1 MILYLVFDIIIKSNI
16 SYSELF
22 HYQNNSQKEA
32 IIMSFIF
39 EKDIQG
45 QKFIFELTVMPSPSN
60 KIIITNKYKG
70 YKCSMFKVNEVN
82 LYQPSE
88 VSCYLE
94 TYQNTGPAL
103 CLKKDALA
111 QLKDVCHMDIE
122 KDSIYVTIPD
132 KYKKDYIQ
140 MLNVLDTLQGEQE
153 KKRREENDENIKD
166 NDLIYVTRSQLYVSV
181 TYPFD
186 SNRETLES
194 KEWTESIKYDDLDH
208 WVENILAPYYV
219 GMGCGSAQKYKITF
233 KTYQVIWDEYYTK
246 LKNEKSKL

>member
-1 MILYLVFDIIIKSNI
+1 
-16 SYSELF
+16 
-22 HYQNNSQKEA
+22 
-32 IIMSFIF
+32 MSFIF
-39 EKDIQG
+39 EKDIEG
-45 QKFIFELTVMPSPSN
+45 QKLIFELTVMPSPSN

-70 YKCSMFKVNEVN
+70 YKCSMFKINGVD
-82 LYQPSE
+82 LCPPSE
-88 VSCYLE
+88 VSCYLD

-111 QLKDVCHMDIE
+111 LLKYICHMDID
-122 KDSIYVTIPD
+122 KDYYYVTIPD

-140 MLNVLDTLQGEQE
+140 MLSVLDPLQEDQE
-153 KKRREENDENIKD
+153 KNRRESNDLNIKD
-166 NDLIYVTRSQLYVSV
+166 NDLIYITRSQLYVSA

-194 KEWTESIKYDDLDH
+194 KEWTQSVKYDTLDH

-219 GMGCGSAQKYKITF
+219 GMGCGSAQKYKIPY
-233 KTYQVIWDEYYTK
+233 KTYQVIWDEYYAK